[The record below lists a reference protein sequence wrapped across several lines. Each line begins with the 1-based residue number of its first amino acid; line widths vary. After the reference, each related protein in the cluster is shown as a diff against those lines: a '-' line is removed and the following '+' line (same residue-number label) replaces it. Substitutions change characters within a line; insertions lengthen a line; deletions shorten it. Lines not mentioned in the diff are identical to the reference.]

1 MNKENNNKT
10 EKNNTNM
17 KNKYNFSDKVKFHPW
32 VGDKYEYGIKGFDEN
47 GKIVYGTPDDP
58 GKKILVL
65 GESHYC
71 ANLADA
77 ISELTKIIIA
87 DLIDPFSEWEPYK
100 NTYTK
105 FIKAFTGY
113 TDDLEFENKK
123 EAWEHLAFY
132 NYVQVPMTGPR
143 ISPTTEDFKKSEEAF
158 WEVLNELKPD
168 LIIAWSKRLY
178 NNLPQGGEYIGELE
192 VRDEYDD
199 IVSIE
204 LWSYELKNSIIRII
218 GITHPS
224 AGFDTE
230 FWHEAISL
238 FIKNM
243 GGICND

>member
-1 MNKENNNKT
+1 MKIENKNNT
-10 EKNNTNM
+10 EKNNNDM
-17 KNKYNFSDKVKFHPW
+17 ENKHKFSDKVKFHPW
-32 VGDKYEYGIKGFDEN
+32 VGDKYEYGIKGFDKN
-47 GKIVYGTPDDP
+47 GIIVYGTKEDP
-58 GKKILVL
+58 GKKILIV

-77 ISELTKIIIA
+77 ISKLTQIIIA
-87 DLIDPFSEWEPYK
+87 DLIDPDSEWEPYK

-105 FIKAFTGY
+105 FIKSLTGY
-113 TDDLEFENKK
+113 TDDLEFEDKK
-123 EAWEHLAFY
+123 EAWEHIAFY
-132 NYVQVPMTGPR
+132 NYVQEPMIGAR
-143 ISPTTEDFKKSEEAF
+143 ISPTTEEFKKSEEAF
-158 WEVLNELKPD
+158 WEVLNKISPD
-168 LIIAWSKRLY
+168 LIIVWGKRLY
-178 NNLPQGGEYIGELE
+178 INLPQGGEYIGELE

-218 GITHPS
+218 GITHPA

-230 FWHEAISL
+230 FWHEAIFL